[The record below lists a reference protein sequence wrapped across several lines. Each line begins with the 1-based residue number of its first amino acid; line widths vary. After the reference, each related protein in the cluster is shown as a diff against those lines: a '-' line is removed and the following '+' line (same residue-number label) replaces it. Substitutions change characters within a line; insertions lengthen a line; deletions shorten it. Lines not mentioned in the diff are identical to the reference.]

1 MVKPVNVSHEV
12 VVSLQDFIKELQPM
26 TDNERK
32 KRKWLTPNHFR
43 ALQWEEN
50 FRGRTKEAGDSAS
63 ARIRSVSPGQDSKSK
78 SRKRST
84 RGSKSLSPSRASRRP
99 SLIGTSIAFSPTL
112 SSSQKAEINS
122 ELPPEQHLQNM
133 ETLFDAALNEV
144 LLAMYTDS
152 FTRFE
157 CA

>member
-1 MVKPVNVSHEV
+1 MRRTRRDELSGHHGQPGVVDILNGDRTMAMPDLEV
-12 VVSLQDFIKELQPM
+12 RCGYFAGSM
-26 TDNERK
+26 G
-32 KRKWLTPNHFR
+32 
-43 ALQWEEN
+43 
-50 FRGRTKEAGDSAS
+50 GRTKEAGDSAS